1 MLVPLSWLKKY
12 VKIDLSVEEFV
23 RRMIMSGTAVE
34 GYEDCGAEISN
45 VVVGKLVEIVKHP
58 NSDHLN
64 ICQVDVGGETPIQ
77 IVTGADN
84 MSVGDLVPVALHDS
98 HLPGGVHITRG
109 KLRGEVSNGMM
120 CSGEELG
127 VPAEVYPS
135 NVEHGLL
142 ILKGDLKPGQ
152 DIKPVL
158 GLDDTVIDFDILA
171 NRPDCL
177 SVLGLAHEA
186 SVAAGHPVVEPNYEY
201 TTCGGDINELVKV
214 RVDDPDLC
222 TRYCAAVVKDIK
234 IEPSPLW
241 MREALHKAGVRP
253 INNIVDITNYVMLE
267 MGQPMHA
274 FDLNSVRGRQI
285 IVRRAKPDETMM
297 TLDSKDRKLTE
308 NMLVIA
314 DAEGATGLAG
324 IMGGENS
331 EITDKTELVLFE
343 SACFDGA
350 NIRISGRSLGMRTE
364 AQGRFERGVN
374 VRLCKKALQ
383 RALALV
389 DELGAGKVISGLID
403 IYPNEQP
410 LPTIRTD
417 VKYVQT
423 LMGIEVPAEK
433 MVEILEKLGIKT
445 IAEGDHLLCQ
455 SPIWRQDIQR
465 GADIAEEVL
474 RIYGYDYIPSKLM
487 EGETVSGHNSAH
499 QKRDALLRRYLCG
512 MGAYE
517 AVTYSFISPKWYDAL
532 RLPENDP
539 LRLSAK
545 LMNPLGEDYSVM
557 RTTLIPSMLNTLST
571 NINRGNAGAAFYE
584 LGKQFLPKSLPLT
597 EQPEERPALCIGLY
611 GENATFYTLKGMVE
625 ALLTRFG
632 VKNVTWSRST
642 APYLHPGRAAQFFVG
657 EKLLGVLGEVH
668 PAVAENFKFK
678 TRAYVAEMNLNV
690 LDESATN
697 VGDVKDMPRFPAV
710 QRDFAFV
717 MKEEMPVGDVMNEMK
732 AVAGELCEEVHLF
745 DIYRGVPIQP
755 GEKSV
760 ALSITLRAADR
771 TLGEEEITA
780 ISEKIIANVSAKFG
794 AQLRS

>member
-1 MLVPLSWLKKY
+1 
-12 VKIDLSVEEFV
+12 
-23 RRMIMSGTAVE
+23 
-34 GYEDCGAEISN
+34 
-45 VVVGKLVEIVKHP
+45 
-58 NSDHLN
+58 
-64 ICQVDVGGETPIQ
+64 
-77 IVTGADN
+77 
-84 MSVGDLVPVALHDS
+84 
-98 HLPGGVHITRG
+98 
-109 KLRGEVSNGMM
+109 
-120 CSGEELG
+120 
-127 VPAEVYPS
+127 
-135 NVEHGLL
+135 
-142 ILKGDLKPGQ
+142 
-152 DIKPVL
+152 
-158 GLDDTVIDFDILA
+158 
-171 NRPDCL
+171 
-177 SVLGLAHEA
+177 
-186 SVAAGHPVVEPNYEY
+186 
-201 TTCGGDINELVKV
+201 
-214 RVDDPDLC
+214 
-222 TRYCAAVVKDIK
+222 
-234 IEPSPLW
+234 
-241 MREALHKAGVRP
+241 
-253 INNIVDITNYVMLE
+253 
-267 MGQPMHA
+267 
-274 FDLNSVRGRQI
+274 
-285 IVRRAKPDETMM
+285 
-297 TLDSKDRKLTE
+297 
-308 NMLVIA
+308 MLVIA

-383 RALALV
+383 RAL
-389 DELGAGKVISGLID
+389 ELGAGKVISGLID

-625 ALLTRFG
+625 APLTRFG

-642 APYLHPGRAAQFFVG
+642 APYLHPGRAAQFFAG

>member
-12 VKIDLSVEEFV
+12 VKIDIPVDEFV

-34 GYEDCGAEISN
+34 GYEDCGAEVKN
-45 VVVGKLVEIVKHP
+45 VVVGRLTEIVPHP
-58 NSDHLN
+58 NSDHLS
-64 ICQVDVGGETPIQ
+64 ICQVDVGQDAPIQ

-84 MSVGDLVPVALHDS
+84 MSVGDYVPVALHDS
-98 HLPGGVHITRG
+98 YLPGGVHIKKG
-109 KLRGEVSNGMM
+109 KLRGEPSNGMM

-127 VPAEVYPS
+127 VPADVYPS
-135 NVEHGLL
+135 NTEHGLL
-142 ILKGDLKPGQ
+142 ILKGEPTPGT

-186 SVAAGHPVVEPNYEY
+186 VVAAGNPVVEPNYEY
-201 TTCGGDINELVKV
+201 ATHGGSIDDEVRV

-222 TRYCAAVVKDIK
+222 KRYCAAVIKDIK

-241 MREALHKAGVRP
+241 MRQALHKAGVRP
-253 INNIVDITNYVMLE
+253 INNIVDITNFVMIE

-274 FDLNSVRGRQI
+274 FNLDAVRGRQI
-285 IVRRAKPDETMM
+285 IVRRAQENEEMM
-297 TLDSKDRKLTE
+297 TLDSKDRKLTS

-324 IMGGENS
+324 IMGGEES
-331 EITDKTELVLFE
+331 EITDSTQVVMFE

-350 NIRISGRSLGMRTE
+350 NIRQSGRSLGMRTE
-364 AQGRFERGVN
+364 AQGHFERGVN

-389 DELGAGKVISGLID
+389 DELGAGKVVDGIID
-403 IYPNEQP
+403 IYPNEEP
-410 LPTIRTD
+410 APVVEAD

-423 LMGIEVPAEK
+423 LMGIEVPADK
-433 MVEILEKLGIKT
+433 MAEILEQLDIKT
-445 IAEGDHLLCQ
+445 IVKGDKLICE
-455 SPIWRQDIQR
+455 SPVWRQDIKV

-474 RIYGYDYIPSKLM
+474 RIYGYDHIPSTLM
-487 EGETVSGHNSAH
+487 KGETMGGHNSAH
-499 QKRDALLRRYLCG
+499 QLRDAKIRSLLCG

-532 RLPENDP
+532 RLPEGDP

-545 LMNPLGEDYSVM
+545 LLNPLGEDYSVM
-557 RTTLIPSMLNTLST
+557 RTTLIPSMLSTLST
-571 NINRGNAGAAFYE
+571 NINRGNAGAALYE
-584 LGKQFLPKSLPLT
+584 LGKQFLPKSLPL
-597 EQPEERPALCIGLY
+597 EELPEERPALCIGLY
-611 GENATFYTLKGMVE
+611 GEKATFYTIKGMVE

-632 VKNVTWSRST
+632 VKNVSWKRSG
-642 APYLHPGRAAQFFVG
+642 APYLHPGRSAEVYAG
-657 EKLLGVLGEVH
+657 EQLLGLLGEVH
-668 PAVAENFKFK
+668 PDVAESFKFK
-678 TRAYVAEMNLNV
+678 CRAYVAELNLNV
-690 LDESATN
+690 LDESQTS
-697 VGDVKDMPRFPAV
+697 VGDAKGMPKFPAV

-717 MKEEMPVGDVMNEMK
+717 MKEEVPVGDVMRTMEK
-732 AVAGELCEEVHLF
+732 SAGALCEEVKLF
-745 DIYRGVPIQP
+745 DIYRGVPIAK

-760 ALSITLRAADR
+760 AVSITLRAADR
-771 TLGEEEITA
+771 TLGEEEITRVTD
-780 ISEKIIANVSAKFG
+780 KIITNVSTEFN